1 MMLEVIFLP
10 GVGLMCRRRPG
21 ESTSPLLMSI
31 FNPNRRRAIL
41 LTEAILLALASAL
54 FAVHYLHLSADFP
67 NHSPWM
73 DWSKYTDEGWYGDA
87 AIRHLQRGYWNVPGD
102 FNPAAALPVWPLV
115 EFAVFCFTGVSLVA
129 ARALAVTVFGL
140 ILVASYCLL
149 RRRRSSSLAPSLLA
163 PASAVL
169 LLAANPFCYAFT
181 RLAILEPL
189 LVLLTLLALLTA
201 SLASPALPASPG
213 QGEGSGWLRSALP
226 AIALGVL
233 IPLMVLTK
241 TTAAFLLPSIGWML
255 WASAGYRLRPFLRV
269 SVPAGLLAA
278 FLWGGYYGLVVRP
291 HFLADYHYLFSAN
304 AYTGITRENALSVV
318 IQTLRGGVWMG
329 RLLYPLAL
337 LATLTALGGFRR
349 LFRDPLVP
357 VLLLWVFGYLSFLAY
372 HNNPQPRYYLVI
384 AVPMTL
390 LVSVVAEKMVV
401 AAARVEY
408 LRAVSI
414 GLAGATLASIIM
426 TDARQMLHYVETPQY
441 TYTRAADQMHRI
453 IDSDS
458 SHSRLVLSI
467 SGSDLS
473 LMTGLPSICDDFGTM
488 ELPQRVAAYQPGWF
502 VTWNQVE
509 DDKMEA
515 LAPLYHLQ
523 RVAAFPTMDDPERN
537 LLILYRLDRLTPR
550 TQPTRHRRTIPHLL
564 QPVSD
569 SASAPANTNIEG
581 RRDRLWHHD

>member
-1 MMLEVIFLP
+1 
-10 GVGLMCRRRPG
+10 
-21 ESTSPLLMSI
+21 MSI
-31 FNPNRRRAIL
+31 LNPNRRRAIV
-41 LTEAILLALASAL
+41 LTETILLALASGL
-54 FAVHYLHLSADFP
+54 FALHYLHLSADFP

-115 EFAVFCFTGVSLVA
+115 EFAVFFFTGVSLAA

-140 ILVASYCLL
+140 ILVASYFLL
-149 RRRRSSSLAPSLLA
+149 RRRRFGPVAPNLLA

-189 LVLLTLLALLTA
+189 LVLLTLLALLAATF
-201 SLASPALPASPG
+201 ASPVSG
-213 QGEGSGWLRSALP
+213 QGMGRGRLRSALP
-226 AIALGVL
+226 MIALGVL

-255 WASAGYRLRPFLRV
+255 WASAGYRLRPFLRL

-278 FLWGGYYGLVVRP
+278 FFWGGYYGLVVRP
-291 HFLADYHYLFSAN
+291 HFLADYRYLFSAN
-304 AYTGITRENALSVV
+304 AYTGMTRENALSAVL
-318 IQTLRGGVWMG
+318 QTLHDGMWMG
-329 RLLYPLAL
+329 KLLYPLGL
-337 LATLTALGGFRR
+337 LATLAALGGFRR

-357 VLLLWVFGYLSFLAY
+357 ALLLWVFGYLSFLAY

-384 AVPMTL
+384 VVPMTL
-390 LVSVVAEKMVV
+390 LVAILAEDFVVEPRAQRFKAV
-401 AAARVEY
+401 A
-408 LRAVSI
+408 I
-414 GLAGATLASIIM
+414 GLAGVGLVAIAG
-426 TDARQMLHYVETPQY
+426 TDARQMLHYVATPQY
-441 TYTRAADQMHRI
+441 TYTRAADQLHRI
-453 IDSDS
+453 IDSDP

-488 ELPQRVAAYQPGWF
+488 ELPQRIAAYQPGWF

-537 LLILYRLDRLTPR
+537 LLILYRLDRLTPG
-550 TQPTRHRRTIPHLL
+550 TQQARHRRTIPRLL
-564 QPVSD
+564 RPVSD
-569 SASAPANTNIEG
+569 SSSALRNSNVEV
-581 RRDRLWHHD
+581 RRDGLWHHE